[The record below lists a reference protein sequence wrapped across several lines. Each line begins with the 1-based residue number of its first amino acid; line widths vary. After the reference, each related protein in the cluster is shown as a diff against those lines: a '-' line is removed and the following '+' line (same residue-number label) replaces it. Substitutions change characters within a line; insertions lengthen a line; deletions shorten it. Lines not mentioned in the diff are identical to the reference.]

1 MSFDKQKLLISQL
14 ENMKMELEE
23 ELNASE
29 ENREILKADLEDAN
43 SKIVDLEEDLFESKT
58 IQLELLENLKVAEDK
73 YELVVI
79 EHERVYAELERK
91 FADRL
96 RF

>member
-1 MSFDKQKLLISQL
+1 MKL
-14 ENMKMELEE
+14 ELEE

-58 IQLELLENLKVAEDK
+58 I
-73 YELVVI
+73 
-79 EHERVYAELERK
+79 
-91 FADRL
+91 
-96 RF
+96 

>member
-1 MSFDKQKLLISQL
+1 LRAQNSDLKINATDANMSFDKQKLLISQL
-14 ENMKMELEE
+14 ENMKLELEE

-58 IQLELLENLKVAEDK
+58 I
-73 YELVVI
+73 
-79 EHERVYAELERK
+79 
-91 FADRL
+91 
-96 RF
+96 

>member
-1 MSFDKQKLLISQL
+1 LRAQNSDLNINATDANMSFDKQKLLISQL
-14 ENMKMELEE
+14 GNMKMELEE

-58 IQLELLENLKVAEDK
+58 I
-73 YELVVI
+73 
-79 EHERVYAELERK
+79 
-91 FADRL
+91 
-96 RF
+96 